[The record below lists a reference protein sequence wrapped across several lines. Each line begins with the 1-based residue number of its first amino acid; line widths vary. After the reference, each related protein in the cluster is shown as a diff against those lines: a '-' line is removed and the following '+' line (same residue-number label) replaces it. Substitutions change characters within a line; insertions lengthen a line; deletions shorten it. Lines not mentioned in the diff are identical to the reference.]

1 MSLKLLLEE
10 NTQRLSSNRYPGR
23 GIIVGLSEDGD
34 RFFQIYWIMGRS
46 VSSRSR
52 AFEREGDFVRVK
64 SIDKADNA
72 NSSLLFYYPVKHFK
86 NFHIVTNGTHTDRI
100 ECYLKEGK
108 NFFDALLDDTYEP
121 DPPHYTPRIA
131 GLLDIENAS
140 VNLAILKKDSFSDG
154 CIRILYN
161 YSKVINGSGYCI
173 HTYDGDANPLPS
185 FSGDPYILPIMNTIE
200 DNLSFYW
207 NLLDNENK
215 VSLLVKEI
223 FPDGEI
229 NIGILNKYNVA

>member
-1 MSLKLLLEE
+1 MILSQLLER
-10 NTQRLSSNRYPGR
+10 NTQILSSNRYPGR
-23 GIIVGLSEDGD
+23 GIIIGVSKDER

-64 SIDKADNA
+64 SLDKTDNA

-100 ECYLKEGK
+100 ECYLRDGK
-108 NFFDALLDDTYEP
+108 NFFDALCVEVYEP

-131 GLLDIENAS
+131 GLLDLENAS
-140 VNLAILKKDSFSDG
+140 VNLAILKKDANSDG
-154 CIRILYN
+154 CIRIFYN
-161 YSKVINGSGYCI
+161 YSKVLNGVGFCI
-173 HTYDGDANPLPS
+173 HTYDGEANPLPS
-185 FSGDPYILPIMNTIE
+185 FSGEPYILPLMETIE

-207 NLLDNENK
+207 NLLNNENR
-215 VSLLVKEI
+215 VSILVKEVYT
-223 FPDGEI
+223 DGKI
-229 NIGILNKYNVA
+229 NIGILNKYES